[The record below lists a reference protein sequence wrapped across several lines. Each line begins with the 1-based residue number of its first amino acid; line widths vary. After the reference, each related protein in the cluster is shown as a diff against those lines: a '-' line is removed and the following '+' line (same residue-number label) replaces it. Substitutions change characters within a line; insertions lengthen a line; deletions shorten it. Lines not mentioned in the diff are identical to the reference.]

1 MMIEVNELHKRLG
14 DKEVL
19 QDINFTVEPGRI
31 FGLVGENGA
40 GKTTLI
46 KCATGVYRP
55 NRGAVRIGGNNVYE
69 NPAVKEIIGY
79 VAEEN
84 QYFPSYRIKE
94 LLSFYSLAYPG
105 FSLERFRE
113 LNETFGLAEKA
124 RVKELSKG
132 MQMRLT
138 LMLSLSIRPDV
149 LVLDEPTSGL
159 DPLAKREVMNLLLQE
174 VESRGVTVLISS
186 HHLGDLERICDT
198 IGIMSQGQMKSVH
211 SLEEMKLK
219 IRKLQAVFPQGTPA
233 DLASWPEVLAV
244 EQMGRVHYI
253 VTKQY
258 YDDLLAKLRQLE
270 PLVLEEVPLSLED
283 MFIYAAKEGYQE

>member
-1 MMIEVNELHKRLG
+1 M
-14 DKEVL
+14 
-19 QDINFTVEPGRI
+19 EPGRI

-46 KCATGVYRP
+46 KCVTGVYRP
-55 NRGAVRIGGNNVYE
+55 DKGVVRIDGENVYE
-69 NPAVKEIIGY
+69 NPAAKERIGY
-79 VAEEN
+79 VADQN

-94 LLSFYSLAYPG
+94 LLSFYSLAYPR
-105 FSLERFRE
+105 FSSERFWE
-113 LNETFGLAEKA
+113 LNQIFKLPAKA

-138 LMLSLSIRPDV
+138 LMLSLSIGSDV

-159 DPLAKREVMNLLLQE
+159 DPLAKREVMNLLLAE

-186 HHLGDLERICDT
+186 HHLGDLERMCDT
-198 IGIMSQGQMKSVH
+198 IGIMSQGQMKSIH
-211 SLEEMKLK
+211 SLEEMKFSM
-219 IRKLQAVFPQGTPA
+219 RKLQAVFPQGAPA
-233 DLASWPEVLAV
+233 ELASWPEVLAV

-258 YDDLLAKLRQLE
+258 SDDLLAKLQQTA

-283 MFIYAAKEGYQE
+283 MFIYAAKEGYRQ

>member
-1 MMIEVNELHKRLG
+1 MVVEISQLYKRLG
-14 DKEVL
+14 NKEVL
-19 QDINFTVEPGRI
+19 TDINFDVEPGRI

-46 KCATGVYRP
+46 KCVTGVYRP
-55 NRGAVRIGGNNVYE
+55 DKGTVCVDGQNVYE
-69 NPAVKEIIGY
+69 NPAVKAGIGY
-79 VAEEN
+79 VADQN

-94 LLSFYSLAYPG
+94 LLSFYALTYPR
-105 FSLERFRE
+105 FSVDRFWE
-113 LNETFGLAEKA
+113 LNQIFKLPEKA

-138 LMLSLSIRPDV
+138 LMLSLSITPDV

-159 DPLAKREVMNLLLQE
+159 DPLAKREVLNLLLQE

-198 IGIMSQGQMKSVH
+198 IGIMAQGQMKSIH
-211 SLEEMKLK
+211 SLEDIKLK
-219 IRKLQAVFPQGTPA
+219 MRKLQAVFPQGAPA
-233 DLASWPEVLAV
+233 DLSSWPEVLAV
-244 EQMGRVHYI
+244 ENIGRVHYI

-258 YDDLLAKLRQLE
+258 SDDLLAKLQQTA

-283 MFIYAAKEGYQE
+283 MFIYAAKEGYRE

>member
-1 MMIEVNELHKRLG
+1 MMIEISELHKHLG
-14 DKEVL
+14 TKDVL
-19 QDINFTVEPGRI
+19 TDINFTVEPGRI

-40 GKTTLI
+40 GKTTLF
-46 KCATGVYRP
+46 KCATGVYCP
-55 NRGAVRIGGNNVYE
+55 EKGAVRIAGQTVYE
-69 NPAVKEIIGY
+69 NPTVKEGIGY
-79 VAEEN
+79 VADQN
-84 QYFPSYRIKE
+84 QYFPSYRIEE
-94 LLSFYSLAYPG
+94 LLSFYSLAYPR
-105 FSLERFRE
+105 FSLERFWE
-113 LNETFGLAEKA
+113 LNQIFDLPEKT

-159 DPLAKREVMNLLLQE
+159 DPLAKREVMNLLLEE

-198 IGIMSQGQMKSVH
+198 IGIMAQGKMRSIH
-211 SLEEMKLK
+211 SLEEMKLSM
-219 IRKLQAVFPQGTPA
+219 RKLQAVFPQGEPA

-244 EQMGRVHYI
+244 EKMGRVHYI

-258 YDDLLAKLRQLE
+258 SDDLLAKLHQTA

-283 MFIYAAKEGYQE
+283 MFIYAAKEGYRQ